1 MDWNPRGRIALIGT
15 LDTKG
20 DEILFL
26 KQRLCA
32 LGVQVLVIDAGVLG
46 SPLFQPDVSR
56 EEIAARAGTRLDDL
70 VLARDRGKAITAMER
85 GLASWF
91 RERRDTIAG
100 VLAIGGSAG
109 TSIATAGMRELPVGV
124 PKLMVST
131 LASGNTRP
139 YVGTSDIAML
149 YPVADFTGLNRLTR
163 NILANAAN
171 ALAGM
176 CSLPAPTATAG
187 DQRPLLAA
195 TMFGV
200 TTPCVNR
207 VRDLLEAEG
216 FELLVFHA
224 TGAGGQ
230 AMEQLIRDGFIR
242 GVLDITTTELADE
255 LVGGVLSAGPHRL
268 EAAGSLGIPQVISVG
283 ALDMVNFGPR
293 DTVPEKFCGR
303 IFYEHNPTVTLM
315 RTTSA
320 ENARL
325 GEVIAQKANAACG
338 PVKIILPLRG
348 VSAID
353 AAGQPFYDPVATAA
367 LFEAIR
373 RHASVEVKE
382 IDAHINDRQF
392 AASAVAEFIGMLHT
406 SARSTDALA

>member
-46 SPLFQPDVSR
+46 SPPFQPDVSR

-70 VLARDRGKAITAMER
+70 VLARDRGKAISAMER

-293 DTVPEKFCGR
+293 GTVPDKFCER

-315 RTTSA
+315 RTTA
-320 ENARL
+320 EENARL
-325 GEVIAQKANAACG
+325 GKMIAQKANAACG

-353 AAGQPFYDPVATAA
+353 AAGQPFYDPVATAV

-373 RHASVEVKE
+373 RHARVEVKE
-382 IDAHINDRQF
+382 IDAHINDPQF
-392 AASAVAEFIGMLHT
+392 AANVVAEFMGMLHA

>member
-1 MDWNPRGRIALIGT
+1 MDWNLRGRIALIGT

-26 KQRLCA
+26 RQCLSA
-32 LGVQVLVIDAGVLG
+32 VNAEVLVIDVGVLG
-46 SPLFQPDVSR
+46 APNFQPDISR
-56 EEIAARAGTRLDDL
+56 QEIARLAGTRLEDM
-70 VLARDRGKAITAMER
+70 VLAGDRGQAIAAMER

-91 RERRDTIAG
+91 HERRNTIAG

-109 TSIATAGMRELPVGV
+109 TSIATAGMRELPTGV

-149 YPVADFTGLNRLTR
+149 YSVADFTGLNRLTR
-163 NILANAAN
+163 NILTNAAN
-171 ALAGM
+171 AMAGM
-176 CSLPAPTATAG
+176 CSLPVPMATAG

-207 VRDLLEAEG
+207 VRELLEAEG
-216 FELLVFHA
+216 FEILVFHA
-224 TGAGGQ
+224 TGSGGQ

-255 LVGGVLSAGPHRL
+255 LVGGVLSAGRHRL
-268 EAAGSLGIPQVISVG
+268 DAAGKLGIPQLISVG

-293 DTVPEKFCGR
+293 DTVPEKFR
-303 IFYEHNPTVTLM
+303 ARKFYEHNPTVTLM
-315 RTTSA
+315 RTTPD
-320 ENARL
+320 ENAQL
-325 GEVIAQKANAACG
+325 GEMIAQKANAARG

-353 AAGQPFYDPVATAA
+353 TAGQPFYDPAATGA

-373 RHASVEVKE
+373 RHASVEIRE
-382 IDAHINDRQF
+382 IDTHINDLQF
-392 AASAVAEFIGMLHT
+392 AASVAAEFLSMLQT
-406 SARSTDALA
+406 SIRSTDALA

>member
-26 KQRLCA
+26 KQCLSA
-32 LGVQVLVIDAGVLG
+32 LDAEVVAIDVGVLG
-46 SPLFQPDVSR
+46 APAFQTDVSR
-56 EEIAARAGTRLDDL
+56 QEIAALAGTRIEDL
-70 VLARDRGKAITAMER
+70 VLAGDRGQAMAAMER

-91 RERRDTIAG
+91 RERRNTIAG

-109 TSIATAGMRELPVGV
+109 TSIATAGMRELAAGV

-163 NILANAAN
+163 NILTNAAN
-171 ALAGM
+171 AIAGM
-176 CSLPAPTATAG
+176 CSLPVPKTTAG

-207 VRDLLEAEG
+207 ARELLEAEG

-224 TGAGGQ
+224 TGSGGQ

-268 EAAGSLGIPQVISVG
+268 EAAGKLGIPQVISVG
-283 ALDMVNFGPR
+283 AVDMVNFGPR
-293 DTVPEKFCGR
+293 DTVPEKFHAR
-303 IFYEHNPTVTLM
+303 TFYEHNPTVTLM
-315 RTTSA
+315 RTTPD

-325 GEVIAQKANAACG
+325 GETIAQKANVARG

-353 AAGQPFYDPVATAA
+353 AAGQPFYDPAATDA
-367 LFEAIR
+367 LFQAIR
-373 RHASVEVKE
+373 RHASVEITE
-382 IDAHINDRQF
+382 IDAHINDPQF
-392 AASAVAEFIGMLHT
+392 AASVVAEFMSMLQT